1 MIKMGILS
9 ANHSRS
15 KSIELIQEFKELKIT
30 DLSLD
35 IDVHNDNSILYSAES
50 MIDTSDGIYL
60 DIPAPGAKL
69 LKMIIR
75 SSNHIFSRTTPKLC
89 IQEIKE
95 LINLEREAGCITQI
109 FNPYI
114 FLHQNMKIYGQ
125 ISAPHLI
132 NASISSMPG
141 IDIEEQL
148 TNTFLYLSLLDKSE
162 FKKLDILSIE
172 GDDQSF
178 VLDIRITFSSAS
190 VARILFSS
198 QFENNLSTVDIFQKN
213 QPIKSFQL
221 APLSEEKHLSSEQNA
236 IKQFIKATKKQ
247 SSVTISLNELLKA
260 KQILEEIKEK
270 LNSRG
275 SLLLQQ
281 IS

>member
-30 DLSLD
+30 DLALD
-35 IDVHNDNSILYSAES
+35 IDVHNENSILYSAES
-50 MIDTSDGIYL
+50 MTDTSDGIYL
-60 DIPAPGAKL
+60 DIPAPGSKL

-75 SSNHIFSRTTPKLC
+75 SSNHIFSRTIPKLC

-95 LINLEREAGCITQI
+95 LINLEREADCITQI

-114 FLHQNMKIYGQ
+114 FLNENMKIYGQ
-125 ISAPHLI
+125 ISAPLLI
-132 NASISSMPG
+132 NVSTSTMPEA
-141 IDIEEQL
+141 DLEDQL

-162 FKKLDILSIE
+162 LKKLDIFSIE
-172 GDDQSF
+172 GKDKSF

-198 QFENNLSTVDIFQKN
+198 QFENNLSTVDLFSKD
-213 QPIKSFQL
+213 QPIRSFQV
-221 APLSEEKHLSSEQNA
+221 APLGEDKHLLSEQNA

-247 SSVTISLNELLKA
+247 SAVTISLTELLKA

-275 SLLLQQ
+275 SLLLQ
-281 IS
+281 